1 MVARQ
6 TQRPTAAGHVW
17 LWGPVSKLQK
27 KMAGHTLP
35 VQAKWS
41 GIPCRNLW
49 DVTLTNRHRMQCAGV
64 LTRRQGQAIVFG
76 GAVSSFRGTQ
86 LRHDGAA
93 AQAFKSRHVDAV
105 AVPSGQGTASLWVAQ
120 TLCFPAE
127 NSLIREIGGNALPNA
142 GIIVEGTHK
151 HALDKKAC
159 TSLPTR
165 FRRS

>member
-1 MVARQ
+1 
-6 TQRPTAAGHVW
+6 
-17 LWGPVSKLQK
+17 
-27 KMAGHTLP
+27 MAGHTLP
-35 VQAKWS
+35 VQAKRS

-93 AQAFKSRHVDAV
+93 AQACNSRHVDAV
-105 AVPSGQGTASLWVAQ
+105 GRHVLDFQFFGVTSSG
-120 TLCFPAE
+120 TLSTGGQNSPIRSGNCDYGWRRPCVFLRKTVSSGRLAE
-127 NSLIREIGGNALPNA
+127 TRCPMQESSWRARTS
-142 GIIVEGTHK
+142 TH
-151 HALDKKAC
+151 LTKAC

-165 FRRS
+165 FWRS